1 MPWLPLALQV
11 ASSTV
16 YIQAAGAIAVGVVAA
31 VGGYLVSRRQT
42 SGSVS
47 TSNAADLWEES
58 RAIRLELRDALADER
73 TERLRL
79 EGRLAAEISER
90 QRLEDVNR
98 ELTGRVAVL
107 EAQVGGRGD

>member
-1 MPWLPLALQV
+1 MPWLYLVLNAT
-11 ASSTV
+11 ATV

-58 RAIRLELRDALADER
+58 RAIRLELRDTLADER
-73 TERLRL
+73 AERIRL
-79 EGRLAAEISER
+79 EERLAAETAER
-90 QRLEDVNR
+90 RRLEEQNR
-98 ELTGRVAVL
+98 ELLRRVAAL
-107 EAQVGGRGD
+107 EARMEGLDD